1 MAPTCEHTYTYPA
14 LQAKSF
20 STATRLSVAAQ
31 WNCRNGLADTG
42 QILWHVTNE
51 CSSYFLARH
60 CKCPSQPNVNLHV
73 VLEASC
79 SSYLCFNGEV
89 SCSSP
94 PTRWCYLPIQ
104 QVTSPQK
111 SRFLFISLS
120 PLHEEMNVVLARDK
134 NKTLV
139 LQYYWPCT
147 ADRHDGAMF
156 CPTGWR
162 VAHVTENY
170 EKASQR
176 SRNCSE
182 TLEFNLGTKHWN
194 VELVSGLMTAGE
206 WFCFTAKHHF

>member
-1 MAPTCEHTYTYPA
+1 MNAPHTSWP
-14 LQAKSF
+14 
-20 STATRLSVAAQ
+20 
-31 WNCRNGLADTG
+31 DT
-42 QILWHVTNE
+42 V
-51 CSSYFLARH
+51 
-60 CKCPSQPNVNLHV
+60 NVQVNQMLDLHV

-139 LQYYWPCT
+139 LQYYWPST

-162 VAHVTENY
+162 VAHVKTM
-170 EKASQR
+170 KKR
-176 SRNCSE
+176 VSE
-182 TLEFNLGTKHWN
+182 VGTAAKHLNLIWEQN
-194 VELVSGLMTAGE
+194 IEMLNLSVDWWQLVSGSVLLQNIIFRRYFYIYSFRKARSP
-206 WFCFTAKHHF
+206 

>member
-1 MAPTCEHTYTYPA
+1 MNAPHTSWP
-14 LQAKSF
+14 
-20 STATRLSVAAQ
+20 
-31 WNCRNGLADTG
+31 DT
-42 QILWHVTNE
+42 V
-51 CSSYFLARH
+51 
-60 CKCPSQPNVNLHV
+60 NVQVNQMLDLHM

-94 PTRWCYLPIQ
+94 PTRWCYLPFQ
-104 QVTSPQK
+104 LSSWQRVTSPQK
-111 SRFLFISLS
+111 SRFLVMSLS

-139 LQYYWPCT
+139 LQYYWPST

-156 CPTGWR
+156 CPTRWR

-194 VELVSGLMTAGE
+194 VIAKFILNLSVDWWQLVSGSVLLQNIIFRRYFYIYSFRKARSP
-206 WFCFTAKHHF
+206 

>member
-1 MAPTCEHTYTYPA
+1 MNAPHTSWP
-14 LQAKSF
+14 
-20 STATRLSVAAQ
+20 
-31 WNCRNGLADTG
+31 DT
-42 QILWHVTNE
+42 V
-51 CSSYFLARH
+51 
-60 CKCPSQPNVNLHV
+60 NVQVNQMLDLHV
-73 VLEASC
+73 VFEASC

-104 QVTSPQK
+104 RVTSPQK

-139 LQYYWPCT
+139 LQYYWPST

-182 TLEFNLGTKHWN
+182 TLGFNLGTKHWN
-194 VELVSGLMTAGE
+194 VIAKSILNLSVDWWQLVSGSVLLQNIIFRRYFYIYSFRKARSP
-206 WFCFTAKHHF
+206 